1 MQTIRKRKTGLRLI
15 RQGVERRIFSLGSQP
30 LQGERRPAQRS
41 GIRTQTREAYA
52 LLQIGRC
59 AITEIT
65 VKTLRYCRMDG
76 RQQHRSSQRD
86 ASAKKDALGRCNQKE
101 RRQKFGE
108 IMRDMRP

>member
-1 MQTIRKRKTGLRLI
+1 
-15 RQGVERRIFSLGSQP
+15 
-30 LQGERRPAQRS
+30 
-41 GIRTQTREAYA
+41 
-52 LLQIGRC
+52 
-59 AITEIT
+59 
-65 VKTLRYCRMDG
+65 MDG